1 MNKKKISRIIAL
13 AFCVL
18 AMLLSAC
25 SSKDENAA
33 EERMMEFAQ
42 HYFNLRYKQAATYCT
57 EGSLKWLKYRAANI
71 NQYDLDFLNSQPDSA
86 VCTIDDFSY
95 EADSAIARISVKNFL
110 KSDSVGKRGVII
122 DEQSFNIPMRRVGDE
137 WLVQLDSLL

>member
-1 MNKKKISRIIAL
+1 MNKNKISRITAL
-13 AFCVL
+13 TFCVL

-33 EERMMEFAQ
+33 EERMMAFAQ

-71 NQYDLDFLNSQPDSA
+71 NQSDLDFLNSQPDSA

-95 EADSAIARISVKNFL
+95 EADSAKARISVKNFL
-110 KSDSVGKRGVII
+110 KSDSVGKRGVVI
-122 DEQSFNIPMRRVGDE
+122 DEQSFNIPMRRVGDK

>member
-33 EERMMEFAQ
+33 EERMMAFAQ
-42 HYFNLRYKQAATYCT
+42 RYFNLRYKQAATYCT

-95 EADSAIARISVKNFL
+95 ETDSAKARISVKNFL